1 MRNRHLYIL
10 AAVLCLVG
18 ITLFLYKVFYLE
30 LPLRPEAQAKNWEV
44 EARINFTAQDSPVK
58 FSLFIPKSEGQLN
71 IIDQSFISEGYGLT
85 TISEGENQR
94 AIFSIR
100 EASGLQTIY
109 YRFVVHRSLVRQT
122 PDAAEEPILELSRL
136 NEAHSAVARGLL
148 RGLEARSAD
157 DETLVRLVL
166 KSVVATPPS
175 DELAMLLGTRPSMA
189 RRMEIAVQMLLLS
202 RIPAR
207 VVNGV
212 HLTDFNRHAGII
224 HWLEAYVDGQW
235 KAFAAHADSSAL
247 PANAFPW
254 WRGSDR
260 IAKLDGGRNLETNL
274 TIAAASVPALRSAL
288 ATDLGKRTNLLA
300 YSLFTLPL
308 STQQVYK
315 IILTVPIGVF
325 FLTLLR
331 NVVGLRT
338 FGTFMPVL
346 IAIAFRETHVLWGL
360 VLFTLVVS
368 IGLLVRL
375 YLESLRLL
383 VVPRLSSV
391 LIVVVLSMAG
401 ISVVSNQLGF
411 ERGLSVALFPIVIL
425 TMTVERMSIIWD
437 ERGPAEMM
445 RLGIGSLIV
454 AVAVYWIMVNS
465 YVEHICLVFP
475 ELLLIVLAC
484 NLLLGRYAGYR
495 LLDLPRFK
503 ALSGGTD

>member
-1 MRNRHLYIL
+1 M
-10 AAVLCLVG
+10 
-18 ITLFLYKVFYLE
+18 
-30 LPLRPEAQAKNWEV
+30 NWEV
-44 EARINFTAQDSPVK
+44 EAKISFTAQDAPVK
-58 FSLFIPKSEGQLN
+58 LSLFVPQSEGQLT
-71 IIDQSFISEGYGLT
+71 IIDHSFISEGYGIT
-85 TISEGENQR
+85 TVSDGVNRREV
-94 AIFSIR
+94 FSIR
-100 EASGLQTIY
+100 KASGQQTIY

-122 PDAAEEPILELSRL
+122 PAAAEEPILELPRL
-136 NEAHSAVARGLL
+136 TEAHLSVARGLL
-148 RGLEARSAD
+148 RNLEARSAD
-157 DETLVRLVL
+157 DETLVGLVIKEL
-166 KSVVATPPS
+166 VATPPS
-175 DELAMLLGTRPSMA
+175 DELALLLGTAPNMA
-189 RRMEIAVQMLLLS
+189 RRMEMAVQMLLLS

-207 VVNGV
+207 VVNGIY
-212 HLTDFNRHAGII
+212 LSDFNRHAGIL
-224 HWLEAYVDGQW
+224 HWLEAYVDGSW
-235 KAFAAHADSSAL
+235 KSFAASADSSNL
-247 PANAFPW
+247 PENAFPW
-254 WRGSDR
+254 WRGTAR
-260 IAKLDGGRNLETNL
+260 IAKLAGGKNLESNL
-274 TIAAASVPALRSAL
+274 TIAAASVPALRRVL
-288 ATDLGKRTNLLA
+288 ATDLRKNTNLLA

-331 NVVGLRT
+331 NVVGVRT

-437 ERGPAEMM
+437 ERGPAEMI

-465 YVEHICLVFP
+465 YVEHLCLVFP

-495 LLDLPRFK
+495 LLDLPRFRVL
-503 ALSGGTD
+503 AGQRD